1 MILQLGEQSPV
12 LLALAI
18 MAARIADMSLGTVR
32 TLVMVRGYRNVA
44 TCLAFFEVI
53 IWLLVARRVL
63 REDAAWW
70 ELLAYA
76 AGFAAGI
83 WIGSRF
89 EGRLALGNEFV
100 RVVSWEQGP
109 KLAAVLRDAGH
120 RVIELQGKMEN
131 DRPIDILQLVV
142 PRRDISKLL
151 NLVKDTD
158 PSAFYTTSDVK
169 SIHLGQ
175 EPHPPEDHR

>member
-1 MILQLGEQSPV
+1 
-12 LLALAI
+12 
-18 MAARIADMSLGTVR
+18 MAARVADMSLGTVR
-32 TLVMVRGYRNVA
+32 TLVMVRGFRNIA

-83 WIGSRF
+83 WLGSRF

-100 RVVSWEQGP
+100 RIVSWEQGP
-109 KLAAVLRDAGH
+109 KLAALLRDAGH
-120 RVIELQGKMEN
+120 RVIELQGRMEN
-131 DRPIDILQLVV
+131 ERPIDILQLVV
-142 PRRDISKLL
+142 PRRELPALL
-151 NLVKDTD
+151 SLVRSSD

-175 EPHPPEDHR
+175 NPHPPEDHR